1 MLCPGSIVIEQT
13 NRNSVSMQDMAEA
26 TTQAA
31 SMASE
36 LGVQENQLSAMI
48 GTIES
53 RTKAGGNEVG
63 NAIKSLLINV
73 QNVNNSKIAETFK
86 KAGVAQTEF
95 VNGVE
100 KMRNPIEVLE
110 DLAKVFNQLEE
121 SDPLRTEILTNI
133 GQKYQANK
141 LSALLSGWSDYE
153 KMLVDYSEGTGSAAK
168 EAEKSANNW
177 EGSLNKLSNTWT
189 GFIQNFAKSNMIT
202 SGLQGLTGIIKI
214 IDTVVSK
221 AGTLETVM
229 GVLGGGLASKTGWG
243 KTIVVYNVPFYKVA

>member
-1 MLCPGSIVIEQT
+1 
-13 NRNSVSMQDMAEA
+13 
-26 TTQAA
+26 
-31 SMASE
+31 
-36 LGVQENQLSAMI
+36 MI

-153 KMLVDYSEGTGSAAK
+153 KCL
-168 EAEKSANNW
+168 
-177 EGSLNKLSNTWT
+177 
-189 GFIQNFAKSNMIT
+189 
-202 SGLQGLTGIIKI
+202 
-214 IDTVVSK
+214 
-221 AGTLETVM
+221 
-229 GVLGGGLASKTGWG
+229 
-243 KTIVVYNVPFYKVA
+243 